1 MKLELIIKLI
11 NNITQKKKKKKK
23 KKKREKK
30 EKNPSNFNLL
40 YTILMPNSI
49 VEQLKLS

>member
-1 MKLELIIKLI
+1 MKLEFMS
-11 NNITQKKKKKKK
+11 KKKKKKK
-23 KKKREKK
+23 NIKKKSN
-30 EKNPSNFNLL
+30 NPTKLNLL